1 MKRSEIVQTKL
12 EFIRQLLGF
21 ERQLDTNTIACKIV
35 NRAMVNGRA
44 VNRYLSRVVSLG
56 TL

>member
-1 MKRSEIVQTKL
+1 MKRSEIVQTKF

-21 ERQLDTNTIACKIV
+21 ERQLDTNTFASIIV
-35 NRAMVNGRA
+35 DRAMVNGRA
-44 VNRYLSRVVSLG
+44 MNRYLGRVVSLG